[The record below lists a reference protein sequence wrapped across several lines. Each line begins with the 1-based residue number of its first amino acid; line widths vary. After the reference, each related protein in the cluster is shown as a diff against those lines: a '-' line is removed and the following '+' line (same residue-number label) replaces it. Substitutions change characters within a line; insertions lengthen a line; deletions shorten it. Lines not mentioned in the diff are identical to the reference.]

1 MPAASTGIVTT
12 NNQAVINN
20 EKLYK
25 GNLLQ

>member
-1 MPAASTGIVTT
+1 MAAANTGIVTT

-20 EKLYK
+20 EKVYR